1 MFSGIIKSDKPVLVD
16 FFATWGSPYEAIIPI
31 LTDLNQKLGNS
42 TIIIKVD
49 IGRHLHGAI

>member
-49 IGRHLHGAI
+49 IGRNQHGAN